1 MLKRLITPKRHTLQY
16 LAPRTRS
23 SRWEQ
28 RGTVLHRPGPT
39 KTTTTTPH
47 LNNIKLK
54 AALTL
59 TPDNCRTN
67 RLLYG
72 SMHTGLTKSD

>member
-1 MLKRLITPKRHTLQY
+1 MISKQHTLQY
-16 LAPRTRS
+16 LAPRTRK
-23 SRWEQ
+23 
-28 RGTVLHRPGPT
+28 TVLHCPRLT

-59 TPDNCRTN
+59 TLDNCRTN
-67 RLLYG
+67 
-72 SMHTGLTKSD
+72 

>member
-1 MLKRLITPKRHTLQY
+1 MTPKQHTLQY
-16 LAPRTRS
+16 PAPGTRK
-23 SRWEQ
+23 
-28 RGTVLHRPGPT
+28 TVLHCSGPT

-67 RLLYG
+67 
-72 SMHTGLTKSD
+72 

>member
-1 MLKRLITPKRHTLQY
+1 MIPKQYTLQY
-16 LAPRTRS
+16 LAPGTRK
-23 SRWEQ
+23 
-28 RGTVLHRPGPT
+28 TVLHRPRLT

-54 AALTL
+54 AALIL

-67 RLLYG
+67 
-72 SMHTGLTKSD
+72 

>member
-1 MLKRLITPKRHTLQY
+1 MLKRYLDSNFKRQLD
-16 LAPRTRS
+16 R
-23 SRWEQ
+23 
-28 RGTVLHRPGPT
+28 TVLHRPRLT

-67 RLLYG
+67 
-72 SMHTGLTKSD
+72 